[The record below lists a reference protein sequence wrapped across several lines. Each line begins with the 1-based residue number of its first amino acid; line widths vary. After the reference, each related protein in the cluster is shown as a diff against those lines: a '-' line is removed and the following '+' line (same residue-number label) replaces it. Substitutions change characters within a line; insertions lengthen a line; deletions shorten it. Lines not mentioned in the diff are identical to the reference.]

1 MHENLNTT
9 QKQVLRILEDHLLT
23 TESQLKP
30 EARLVEDFG
39 QDSLDNA
46 TLITILERNFDVQI
60 TDEQTEKVKTI
71 QDVLD
76 IFKDHK

>member
-1 MHENLNTT
+1 MHENLNPT

-23 TESQLKP
+23 TPSQLTP